1 MVRAMKLL
9 FTVYGVPIPQ
19 GSMKAF
25 TPKGWTR
32 PILTSDNKKTKPWRQ
47 EVAGAALEAMQ
58 RYGFEKLDRS
68 VPVTLTLNFA
78 FSKPK
83 STKRTVVA
91 KTTKPDADKL
101 ARSILDSLTGIAFED
116 DSQVTELHV
125 FKYFG
130 DPSGVTIEMQGGVPS
145 EGC

>member
-1 MVRAMKLL
+1 MKLL

-68 VPVTLTLNFA
+68 IPVTLILNFA
-78 FSKPK
+78 FSKPQ
-83 STKRTVVA
+83 STKKSVVA
-91 KTTKPDADKL
+91 KTTKPDLDKL
-101 ARSILDSLTGIAFED
+101 ARSLL
-116 DSQVTELHV
+116 
-125 FKYFG
+125 
-130 DPSGVTIEMQGGVPS
+130 
-145 EGC
+145 